1 MTRERHARRVNT
13 RAIRDKSAGNA
24 PRSKV
29 LQLLLSIATVACT
42 EGAQKKSRA
51 ATAAATLARVKCML
65 MRLKLVT
72 ESGI

>member
-1 MTRERHARRVNT
+1 
-13 RAIRDKSAGNA
+13 
-24 PRSKV
+24 
-29 LQLLLSIATVACT
+29 VACT